1 MPGRR
6 KVEGDGPDDSFMMDM
21 YDKQNHIAYDDLDVR
36 GLTPYDYKEFIIR
49 EQMQSKIQF

>member
-49 EQMQSKIQF
+49 EQMQSKI